1 MPRSRAAVAA
11 VTVLAVLALAPPALA
26 SSLLASPSSLTL
38 STPVGTTTEA
48 TLTFTNTS
56 SQPVELTGAFLT
68 YKPFLTPGQQHGQ
81 INAVSFFT
89 YDCGVRVLA
98 PGESCSYTVV
108 FQPGVLDDPD
118 PDPGTVFRGRIVQQ
132 TDQGPVVVRFTATA
146 T

>member
-1 MPRSRAAVAA
+1 MPRSFAAIAAVFL
-11 VTVLAVLALAPPALA
+11 LAILALAPPALA
-26 SSLLASPSSLTL
+26 SSLLVSSSKLTL

-48 TLTFTNTS
+48 TITFTNTS

-68 YKPFLTPGQQHGQ
+68 YKPFLAQGQQSQ

-89 YDCGVRVLA
+89 FDCGLRALA

-132 TDQGPVVVRFTATA
+132 TDQGPVLVRFTATA

>member
-1 MPRSRAAVAA
+1 MPRSCAAAAA
-11 VTVLAVLALAPPALA
+11 VTVLALLALAPPVLA
-26 SSLLASPSSLTL
+26 SSLLASPSRLTL

-48 TLTFTNTS
+48 TLTLTNTS
-56 SQPVELTGAFLT
+56 SQPVDLTGAFLT
-68 YKPFLTPGQQHGQ
+68 YKPFLAPGHQSQV
-81 INAVSFFT
+81 NAVSFFT
-89 YDCGVRVLA
+89 SDCGLRVLA

>member
-11 VTVLAVLALAPPALA
+11 VTVLAVLALAPPVLA
-26 SSLLASPSSLTL
+26 SSLLPSPSRLTL

-68 YKPFLTPGQQHGQ
+68 YKPFLAPGQQHGQ
-81 INAVSFFT
+81 VNAVAFFT
-89 YDCGVRVLA
+89 YDCGLRVLA

>member
-1 MPRSRAAVAA
+1 MPRSCAAVAA

-26 SSLLASPSSLTL
+26 SSLLASPSRLTL

-89 YDCGVRVLA
+89 YDCGLRVLGS
-98 PGESCSYTVV
+98 GESCSYTVV

-118 PDPGTVFRGRIVQQ
+118 PDPGTVFRGRIIQQ